1 MLIIKIINMS
11 LKERLEILDLINSIQ
26 NKRNEFINISVD
38 DLEMVYNYI
47 VEHDLDNNQ
56 VIDLLKD
63 LAFI

>member
-1 MLIIKIINMS
+1 MS

>member
-1 MLIIKIINMS
+1 MS

-47 VEHDLDNNQ
+47 IEHDLDNNQ